1 MRHKKGGFVMLIF
14 SNVECEWEDN
24 PENIAYY
31 LCTVSD
37 CMFYGHFFESFLMG
51 FIKWDF

>member
-1 MRHKKGGFVMLIF
+1 MLIF

-24 PENIAYY
+24 PENVAYY

-37 CMFYGHFFESFLMG
+37 FVCFMGTFLKA
-51 FIKWDF
+51 F